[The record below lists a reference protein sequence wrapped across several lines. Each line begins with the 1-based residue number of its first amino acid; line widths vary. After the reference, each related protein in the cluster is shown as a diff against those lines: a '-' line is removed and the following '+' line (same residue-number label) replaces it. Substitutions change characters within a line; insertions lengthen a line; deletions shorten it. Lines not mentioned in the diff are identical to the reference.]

1 MSLIRDKNYKKNHL
15 TRIPRTK
22 ITIPAIIAA
31 SILSIALISYSPMD
45 VSAELDKFSVPEI
58 SGTITI
64 SEESQDYS
72 DDASI
77 SLSEAMKVAENSV
90 KDGKAMWG
98 KLEVVQGFLVYKI
111 AVLTTDD
118 IFHMVV
124 VDAGNADA
132 LYISEGV
139 SKGNWKH
146 HKHSDSES
154 HKKWK
159 DHYAGLTPEERE
171 LKKQQWGE
179 VKDAF
184 FALSIDER
192 AKMIMHFMSMKTQWD
207 SLSDEERDTKKLQMK
222 SMMEELLP
230 LSVEE
235 KTQKLREYLN
245 SF

>member
-1 MSLIRDKNYKKNHL
+1 MIS
-15 TRIPRTK
+15 IPRTK

-45 VSAELDKFSVPEI
+45 VSAEMDKFSIPEI
-58 SGTITI
+58 SGTITVLD
-64 SEESQDYS
+64 ESQDYS

-77 SLSEAMKVAENSV
+77 SLSAAMEVAENSV
-90 KDGKAMWG
+90 EDSKAMWG
-98 KLEVVQGFLVYKI
+98 KLDVVQGFLVYKVG
-111 AVLTTDD
+111 VLTSDD
-118 IFHMVV
+118 VFHMVV
-124 VDAGNADA
+124 VDAGDSET
-132 LYISEGV
+132 LYVSEGV
-139 SKGNWKH
+139 TKGNW
-146 HKHSDSES
+146 KHSDSES

-159 DHYAGLTPEERE
+159 DHYANLTPEERE

-207 SLSDEERDTKKLQMK
+207 SLSDEERDAKKLEMK

-245 SF
+245 SL